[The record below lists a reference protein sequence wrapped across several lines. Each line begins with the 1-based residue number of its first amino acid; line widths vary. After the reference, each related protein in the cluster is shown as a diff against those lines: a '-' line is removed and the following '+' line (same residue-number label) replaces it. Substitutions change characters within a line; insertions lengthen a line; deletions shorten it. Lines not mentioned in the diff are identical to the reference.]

1 MLNILSKVYTQFV
14 SLLHDILER
23 GSDPGRDARQ
33 AIRQLDEQ
41 IRSSEEAVTDVI
53 AELKLV
59 QYQKEKNDEKI
70 EKLGRIAKA
79 AAGSGD
85 QEAAIEAVSQ
95 QVQAEE
101 IGDNLNQS
109 VPRMQLMV
117 DQLKGRLGD
126 LRTSKQEMQ
135 HKVSMLEA
143 RSKVAEAESRAARYL
158 GNVGKNNAIDFEA
171 IEQKV
176 DQREAKAAALVE
188 MSDEKRKSSLDYKLK
203 AYSKKEAVAAKL
215 EALGI
220 KGVLQ
225 NYSAANNAKNN

>member
-1 MLNILSKVYTQFV
+1 MLNIISKGYTQFV

-85 QEAAIEAVSQ
+85 QEAAIEQDFAAHPTNVKR
-95 QVQAEE
+95 
-101 IGDNLNQS
+101 S
-109 VPRMQLMV
+109 VIR
-117 DQLKGRLGD
+117 
-126 LRTSKQEMQ
+126 
-135 HKVSMLEA
+135 
-143 RSKVAEAESRAARYL
+143 
-158 GNVGKNNAIDFEA
+158 
-171 IEQKV
+171 
-176 DQREAKAAALVE
+176 
-188 MSDEKRKSSLDYKLK
+188 
-203 AYSKKEAVAAKL
+203 
-215 EALGI
+215 
-220 KGVLQ
+220 
-225 NYSAANNAKNN
+225 

>member
-1 MLNILSKVYTQFV
+1 MLTLLSKTFTQITAFF
-14 SLLHDILER
+14 HDVLEKN
-23 GSDPGRDARQ
+23 SDPGRDARQ
-33 AIRQLDEQ
+33 AIRQLDDQ

-53 AELKLV
+53 AELKLA
-59 QYQKEKNDEKI
+59 QYQKEKNDDKI

-79 AAGSGD
+79 AAASGN
-85 QEAAIEAVSQ
+85 QEAAIESVSQ

-101 IGDNLNQS
+101 IGDGLNQS

-117 DQLKGRLGD
+117 DQLKGRLAD

-158 GNVGKNNAIDFEA
+158 GNVGKHNAIDFEA

-203 AYSKKEAVAAKL
+203 AYSKKGAVAAKL

-220 KGVLQ
+220 GGVFPKAGQ
-225 NYSAANNAKNN
+225 RNEIAST